1 MRTANA
7 ERASASVIQAA
18 SVPAFLRRRK
28 RESSRA
34 RIISATTDLE
44 GLKIMRLTQCPYCG
58 KMLDYK
64 ASVNAI
70 NTKSGRFECRRCG
83 KFSAIKYKAACAKW
97 AVIFALAL
105 IALNSAIFFNAA
117 GKTILPNL
125 VVTITAIIIY
135 IALMPFHLKLSE
147 IDGQREPEPKLKK
160 NRHRKKKTKYKE
172 VEFDEEPL
180 KGTSFDE

>member
-70 NTKSGRFECRRCG
+70 NTKSGRFECRRCR

-105 IALNSAIFFNAA
+105 IALNAA